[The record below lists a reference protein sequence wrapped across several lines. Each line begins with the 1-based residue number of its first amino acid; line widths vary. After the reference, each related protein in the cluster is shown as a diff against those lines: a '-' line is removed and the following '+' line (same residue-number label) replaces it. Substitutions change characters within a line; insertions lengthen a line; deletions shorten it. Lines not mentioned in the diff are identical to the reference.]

1 MRSVS
6 DLSSCQALLE
16 KDDEV
21 KSAREETLR
30 TQQSLEDQLAVEQAS
45 FQEANTQ
52 VERLTDRKEQLKE
65 QVNDLQVELEESQ
78 RAYR

>member
-1 MRSVS
+1 MS
-6 DLSSCQALLE
+6 DLSLCQALLE

-45 FQEANTQ
+45 LQEANTQ